1 MRATLL
7 FTFALFMLVSCNS
20 VKRNQKF
27 LASGNYDQAI
37 ELAAKKLSKDNTSKK
52 SAEHV
57 LLLEDA
63 YKKAVDRDKR
73 RINFLTK
80 DINPTASR
88 EIYYLYRDL
97 ENRQDLLR
105 PILPFYSVPLGRN
118 AKIKIADYSDEMIAA
133 KNRFADDLYAEANTL
148 LSYNTVMDSRTA
160 YKRLE
165 ELRTV
170 KANYSNLNNL
180 MQEARFRGTDFVKVE
195 INNRS
200 GQFIPGRLQRELLD
214 FNTYGLD
221 DFWTEYHVNREK
233 GITYNFGI
241 TLDFERIAV
250 SPERISEKEFRR
262 KKRIKDGW
270 EYEYD
275 RNGNVKKDSL
285 GNDIKT
291 DVYKVVTARVMYTTQ
306 TKEVFVG
313 ADVRYLDLI
322 RNRDINSHP
331 LATEFIF
338 ENRFAKFRGD
348 DRALTEEDL
357 EFLEF
362 DFVPFPSNEQMV
374 FDAGEEIKAR
384 LKEILNKNSLR

>member
-7 FTFALFMLVSCNS
+7 FTVAVLLLASCNS

-27 LASGNYDQAI
+27 LASGNYDEAI
-37 ELAAKKLSKDNTSKK
+37 RLAVKKLSKDNTSKK
-52 SAEHV
+52 SGDHV
-57 LLLEDA
+57 ILLEDA

-80 DINPTASR
+80 DLTPGASR
-88 EIYYLYRDL
+88 EIFYLYRDL
-97 ENRQDLLR
+97 EGRQDLLR
-105 PILPFYSVPLGRN
+105 PILPYYSVPLGRN
-118 AKIKIADYSDEMIAA
+118 AKIKIADYSDKMIAA
-133 KNRFADDLYAEANTL
+133 RNRFADDLYTEANSL
-148 LSYNTVMDSRTA
+148 LSNNTIPDARLA
-160 YKRLE
+160 YERLE
-165 ELRTV
+165 ELRDV
-170 KANYSNLNNL
+170 KSNYSNLNNL
-180 MQEARFRGTDFVKVE
+180 LQEARFQGTDFVKVE

-200 GQFIPGRLQRELLD
+200 GHFIPGRLQLELLD

-221 DFWTEYHVNREK
+221 DFWTEYHVNREN

-241 TLDFERIAV
+241 TLDFEQILV

-262 KKRIKDGW
+262 EKRIKDGW
-270 EYEYD
+270 EYVYD

-291 DVYKVVTARVMYTTQ
+291 DVYKIVTARVMYTTQ
-306 TKEVFVG
+306 TKQVAVG

-322 RNRDINSHP
+322 RNREINSHP

-338 ENRFAKFRGD
+338 ENKFAKFRGD
-348 DRALTEEDL
+348 ERALTEEDL
-357 EFLEF
+357 DFLEF

-374 FDAGEEIKAR
+374 YDAGEEIKAR
-384 LKEILNKNSLR
+384 LKTILSENSIR